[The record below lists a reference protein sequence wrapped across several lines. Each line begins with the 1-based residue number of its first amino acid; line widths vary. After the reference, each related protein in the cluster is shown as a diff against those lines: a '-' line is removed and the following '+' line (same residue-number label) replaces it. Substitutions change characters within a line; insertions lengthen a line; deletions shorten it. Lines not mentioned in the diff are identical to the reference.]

1 MAVIVKV
8 IRHKDPGLSYLW
20 NLCGYGRDH
29 EIARGGF
36 GVNPNDQQTAY
47 EQMLATR
54 RYYNQLSSNPAAH
67 IVVSF
72 DEETNN
78 EEFAVN
84 NAPAIAA
91 YFQDSYQLIW
101 AVHPSLSQILCKPP
115 K

>member
-8 IRHKDPGLSYLW
+8 IRHTNPGLLYLW
-20 NLCGYGRDH
+20 NLCNYGRDH
-29 EIARGGF
+29 EIARGGY
-36 GVNPNDQQTAY
+36 GLNPYVQDAAY
-47 EQMLATR
+47 SQMVALR
-54 RYYNQLSSNPAAH
+54 RYYNQLSTNPAAH

-101 AVHPSLSQILCKPP
+101 AVPGLLVTEWTRTV
-115 K
+115 